1 MLPTE
6 IELCERF
13 GVSRFTVREALRRLH
28 DMGLLYRRRGSGTVV
43 RSQKPQAALIQALDS
58 MSAMLQYPAETQ
70 IKALKST
77 SVTADAEISG
87 LLNCKVG
94 RKWERISCLRWI
106 DSTPICWTD
115 VYVLPRYKSVVESI
129 GAGPKPI
136 FELLL
141 DTFDETVS
149 SVRIEMFASSVTE
162 EMAEALTVEPGT
174 PAMTI
179 VRRYV
184 GNRNRTFEVS
194 VSVHPE
200 GRFTYRARRY
210 LSRGREPVWHAG
222 LCRPGVRMDRH
233 AGLRAT
239 PIHRKRRILGR

>member
-1 MLPTE
+1 MTKPQPRYQSISDELLSDIAAGKYPVGSMLPTE

-141 DTFDETVS
+141 DAFDETVS
-149 SVRIEMFASSVTE
+149 SVRIEMFASNVTE

-200 GRFTYRARRY
+200 GRFTYAMD
-210 LSRGREPVWHAG
+210 LEREW
-222 LCRPGVRMDRH
+222 GVRS
-233 AGLRAT
+233 
-239 PIHRKRRILGR
+239 